1 MLYQRRK
8 LMDTNIQIAIDGSA
22 ASGKSTVAKI
32 LAKRLN
38 IIYLDTGAMYRAVTY
53 WLLEQEVDL
62 SDSESVNQALETM
75 NMTLD
80 SDYAGTNVF
89 VNGVDVTSLIRSEAV
104 NAAVSSVS
112 AMENVRSKM
121 VALQQKIA
129 EEKSVVMDGRDIGT
143 VVLPQADFK
152 FFITADPA
160 IRAERRYKEEMNKG
174 TLTQSLAE
182 IEEAI
187 KQRDYY
193 DSHRKIG
200 PLKKADDAIEIDSS
214 HLSILSMVDRLL
226 SYIEKEVSG

>member
-8 LMDTNIQIAIDGSA
+8 VMDTNIQIAIDGPA

-160 IRAERRYKEEMNKG
+160 IRAERRYNEEMNKG
-174 TLTQSLAE
+174 ILTQSLAE

-226 SYIEKEVSG
+226 SYIEKK

>member
-1 MLYQRRK
+1 
-8 LMDTNIQIAIDGSA
+8 MDSKIQIAIDGPA
-22 ASGKSTVAKI
+22 ASGKSTIAKKI
-32 LAKRLN
+32 AKQLN
-38 IIYLDTGAMYRAVTY
+38 ILYLDTGAMYRAVTY
-53 WLLEQEVDL
+53 WLLEQKVDL
-62 SDSESVNQALETM
+62 SDSEAVNQALEAM
-75 NMTLD
+75 DITLE

-89 VNGVDVTSLIRSEAV
+89 VNGEDVTDLIRSEAV
-104 NAAVSSVS
+104 NAAVSPVS

-152 FFITADPA
+152 FFIIADPA
-160 IRAERRYKEEMNKG
+160 IRAERRYREEISKG

-214 HLSILSMVDRLL
+214 HLSVQSMVNRLL
-226 SYIEKEVSG
+226 SYIEIE